1 MSYVSIVVEDVKNSA
16 RRIDILKGWLKE
28 EQRSKQREIIV
39 ITIEEN
45 EPKIQDNQ
53 SVACKTISDCKK
65 ELKDLLPES
74 IGSEVLP
81 YLAEIHES
89 LQNSDFEGASETLR
103 SLDSAVKVDL
113 KNYPA
118 YLPD

>member
-1 MSYVSIVVEDVKNSA
+1 MSYIRIVVEDVRGSA
-16 RRIDILKGWLKE
+16 GAIDYLKKRLKE

-39 ITIEEN
+39 ITIKEN

-53 SVACKTISDCKK
+53 SVACKTISDCKR

-89 LQNSDFEGASETLR
+89 LQNSDFEGASDTLT